1 MSWTVVVRAPIS
13 QRLRLMVVGG
23 VSSHLMYLN
32 CAALVLFTDIHV
44 DDDAGSR
51 KIISLPAY
59 VRNVCVVGPS
69 SSHCNDRR
77 RPLPLHRRASSLTLS
92 WSSFGL
98 AYFGGIN
105 PTQVS
110 KYLVYHHDLLLLW
123 W

>member
-1 MSWTVVVRAPIS
+1 MRAPIS

-59 VRNVCVVGPS
+59 VRNLCVARS
-69 SSHCNDRR
+69 LALLRRTTKIDDALYHCTGA
-77 RPLPLHRRASSLTLS
+77 PP
-92 WSSFGL
+92 
-98 AYFGGIN
+98 
-105 PTQVS
+105 P
-110 KYLVYHHDLLLLW
+110 
-123 W
+123 